1 MIVTHDPDSGFPRR
15 LRLTADQVDCIVIVD
30 NASGLEGQ
38 AVLADLD
45 STPRPETIQNPENLG
60 IATGLN
66 LGIERARGRGYLWVL
81 ALDQDSEPSPDMVPH
96 LANALQNLGSTQNV
110 AIVAA
115 QTIDSA
121 RRRPTPFLRRRVGF
135 LYERSQCRGEV
146 MQVTTAISSGSL
158 LNVGVHEKLGGFR
171 EDYFMDYVDTEYCLR
186 AQLGGF
192 RILAACRAKLY
203 HQLGN
208 RRELKLGPLRLFPTF
223 YGPARWYTISRNRIP
238 TWRGYALRFP
248 HWLFYEVVASVFVT
262 LRMIV
267 TESDRARKF
276 RAILKGTWDGLLG
289 RMGPPPSQF
298 GFRDEEANVGLLTI
312 SQ

>member
-1 MIVTHDPDSGFPRR
+1 MLANLNSTARLEMIRNS
-15 LRLTADQVDCIVIVD
+15 
-30 NASGLEGQ
+30 
-38 AVLADLD
+38 
-45 STPRPETIQNPENLG
+45 ENLG

-66 LGIERARGRGYLWVL
+66 LGIERARARGYLWVL
-81 ALDQDSEPSPDMVPH
+81 ALDQDSEPSPDMVLH
-96 LANALQNLGSTQNV
+96 LANALHNLGSTQNV

-115 QTIDSA
+115 QPIDSA
-121 RRRPTPFLRRRVGF
+121 RRRPLPFLRRRVGI

-158 LNVGVHEKLGGFR
+158 LNVSVHEKLGAFR

-186 AQLGGF
+186 AQLGGY

-203 HQLGN
+203 HQLGSP
-208 RRELKLGPLRLFPTF
+208 RELKLGPLRLFPTF
-223 YGPARWYTISRNRIP
+223 YGPDRWYTISRNRIS

-248 HWLFYEVVASVFVT
+248 HWLFHEFVIAVFVT

-267 TESDRARKF
+267 IESDRPRKS

-289 RMGPPPSQF
+289 RMGPPPSRY
-298 GFRDEEANVGLLTI
+298 GFRD
-312 SQ
+312 